1 MSNISSFN
9 VTYDRDGDV
18 LYISKRKAPAS
29 RGIEDNAGIVWRYDS
44 EGELIGATVVDFYE
58 RWFKDKD
65 ALAAR
70 LSREFHITPP
80 QARVVLDH
88 ALDD

>member
-1 MSNISSFN
+1 MSRINSFN

-18 LYISKRKAPAS
+18 LYVSKRKAPAS
-29 RGIEDNAGIVWRYDS
+29 RGVEDQYGIVWRYDS
-44 EGELIGATVVDFYE
+44 DGELIGATIVDFYR
-58 RWFKDKD
+58 RWFKEKD
-65 ALAAR
+65 DLAVR

-88 ALDD
+88 ALED

>member
-1 MSNISSFN
+1 MSGISSFN

-18 LYISKRKAPAS
+18 LYISKRKIPAA
-29 RGIEDNAGIVWRYDS
+29 RGIEDKFGIVWRYDND
-44 EGELIGATVVDFYE
+44 GELIGATIVDFYE

-65 ALAAR
+65 ALAVR
-70 LSREFHITPP
+70 LSSEFHITPP

-88 ALDD
+88 ALED